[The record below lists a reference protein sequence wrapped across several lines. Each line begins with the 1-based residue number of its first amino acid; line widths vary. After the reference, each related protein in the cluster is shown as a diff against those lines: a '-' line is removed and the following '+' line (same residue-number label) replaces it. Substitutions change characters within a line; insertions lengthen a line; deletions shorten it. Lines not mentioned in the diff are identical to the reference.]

1 MSTQPEVDVQKA
13 LRPPF
18 EIAISPKVKV
28 RYGYKDAHVELE
40 AKLPVGKFQKA
51 FTVDEFRLGK
61 GAFDQAK
68 MWVDVPGF
76 QRERD
81 APPQPWRVSL
91 SEKIWMLYGFPDAHA
106 ELYIQV
112 ISETGWVGK
121 LLGKQDFSQ
130 SFLEEEIRMAQDAFS
145 KAATWA
151 ALEDQERL
159 RIGA

>member
-1 MSTQPEVDVQKA
+1 MNTQPDVDVQKS

-18 EIAISPKVKV
+18 EVDLSPKVKV

-61 GAFDQAK
+61 GAFDQAR
-68 MWVDVPGF
+68 MWADVPGF

-81 APPQPWRVSL
+81 APINPWRVTL

-106 ELYIQV
+106 ELYVQV
-112 ISETGWVGK
+112 ISETGWVGRLVGSK
-121 LLGKQDFSQ
+121 DFSQ
-130 SFLEEEIRMAQDAFS
+130 TFLEEEIRLAQDAFS
-145 KAATWA
+145 KAAIWA
-151 ALEDQERL
+151 ALGDDERR